1 MAVWI
6 GAYVALLIFLALD
19 QGQVEKPPPAQYC
32 WQWDP
37 YKDETYWSECYEN
50 E

>member
-6 GAYVALLIFLALD
+6 GAYVALLIFLAQD
-19 QGQVEKPPPAQYC
+19 QGQPEETASPALC

-37 YKDETYWSECYEN
+37 YTDETYWSECYEN